1 MLVESRKRERR
12 GEGMIQRSD
21 ESGTAE
27 IRMAHEPANV
37 LTVEFSDTLAA
48 EFERTRAD
56 DSVRAVVL
64 TGTGSAFSAGVEL
77 FRVVDDGPGYVEA
90 LLQSLGTLFSML
102 RAFPKPLVAAVNGHA
117 VAGGGVIACACD
129 YRTMA
134 TGQGR
139 IGLPELKVGVP
150 FPAVA
155 LDIVRSAIP
164 RRYQREIMLLGR
176 LYDPESAAERGLV
189 DEIVPANELLDRA
202 RAIALDLA
210 SIPVATYSLTKRQLA
225 SGVGGAIDLEP
236 ELRSVWTADDTLEH
250 IRGYLRRTLGR
261 SSAAR

>member
-1 MLVESRKRERR
+1 
-12 GEGMIQRSD
+12 MIERSD
-21 ESGTAE
+21 ERGTAE

-37 LTVEFSDTLAA
+37 LTVEFADALAG
-48 EFERTRAD
+48 EISRARGE

-64 TGTGSAFSAGVEL
+64 TGTESTFSAGVEL
-77 FRVVDDGPGYVEA
+77 FRVVDEGGRYVDR
-90 LLQSLGTLFSML
+90 LLESLGELFSML

-129 YRTMA
+129 YRVMA
-134 TGQGR
+134 AGQGR

-155 LDIVRSAIP
+155 SDIVRSAIP
-164 RRYQREIMLLGR
+164 RRYQREVMLLGR
-176 LYDPESAAERGLV
+176 LYDPEGAAERGLV
-189 DEIVPANELLDRA
+189 DEIVPADDLLGRA
-202 RAIALDLA
+202 REIALDLA
-210 SIPVATYSLTKRQLA
+210 SIPAATYSLTKRQFA
-225 SGVGGAIDLEP
+225 SAAGGAVDLEP
-236 ELRSVWTADDTLEH
+236 ELHRIWTADDTLEH

>member
-1 MLVESRKRERR
+1 MIERR
-12 GEGMIQRSD
+12 D

-27 IRMAHEPANV
+27 IRMTHEPANV
-37 LTVEFSDTLAA
+37 LTVEFSDALAA

-64 TGTGSAFSAGVEL
+64 TGTESAFSAGVEL
-77 FRVVDDGPGYVEA
+77 FRVVDEGPPYVDA
-90 LLQSLGTLFSML
+90 LLESLGELFSML

-129 YRTMA
+129 YRVMA
-134 TGQGR
+134 AGQGR

-155 LDIVRSAIP
+155 LDIVRATVP
-164 RRYQREIMLLGR
+164 RRHQREVMLLGR
-176 LYDPESAAERGLV
+176 LYDPEGAAERGLV
-189 DEIVPANELLDRA
+189 DEIVAADDLLGRA
-202 RAIALDLA
+202 REIALDLA
-210 SIPVATYSLTKRQLA
+210 SIPAAAYSLTKRQFA
-225 SGVGGAIDLEP
+225 SASGGAIDLEP
-236 ELRSVWTADDTLEH
+236 ELHSIWTADDTREH
-250 IRGYLRRTLGR
+250 IRGYLQRTLGR

>member
-1 MLVESRKRERR
+1 
-12 GEGMIQRSD
+12 MIRRSD
-21 ESGTAE
+21 ENGMAE

-37 LTVEFSDTLAA
+37 LTVEFSDALAA
-48 EFERTRAD
+48 EFERTRTD

-77 FRVVDDGPGYVEA
+77 FRVVDDGPPYVEA
-90 LLQSLGTLFSML
+90 LLDSLGALFSML

-129 YRTMA
+129 YRVMA
-134 TGQGR
+134 AGEGR
-139 IGLPELKVGVP
+139 VGLPELRVGVP

-155 LDIVRSAIP
+155 LDIVRATVPP
-164 RRYQREIMLLGR
+164 RHQREVMLLGG
-176 LYDPESAAERGLV
+176 LYDPEGAAERGLV

-202 RAIALDLA
+202 REIALDLA
-210 SIPVATYSLTKRQLA
+210 SIPAATYSLTKRQFA
-225 SGVGGAIDLEP
+225 FGVGGAIDLEA
-236 ELRSVWTADDTLEH
+236 ELRSIWTADDTLEH
-250 IRGYLRRTLGR
+250 IRGYLQRTLGR

>member
-1 MLVESRKRERR
+1 
-12 GEGMIQRSD
+12 MIRRSD

-37 LTVEFSDTLAA
+37 LTVEFAEALAA
-48 EFERTRAD
+48 EFDRARGE

-77 FRVVDDGPGYVEA
+77 FRVVDEGPSYVDA
-90 LLQSLGTLFSML
+90 LLESL
-102 RAFPKPLVAAVNGHA
+102 
-117 VAGGGVIACACD
+117 AGE
-129 YRTMA
+129 
-134 TGQGR
+134 GR

-164 RRYQREIMLLGR
+164 RRYQREVMLLGR
-176 LYDPESAAERGLV
+176 LYDPEGAAERGLV
-189 DEIVPANELLDRA
+189 DEVVPVDDVLGRA
-202 RAIALDLA
+202 REIALDLA
-210 SIPVATYSLTKRQLA
+210 SIPAAAYSLTKRQFA
-225 SGVGGAIDLEP
+225 SAAGGAIDLEP
-236 ELRSVWTADDTLEH
+236 ELHRIWTADDTLEH

>member
-1 MLVESRKRERR
+1 
-12 GEGMIQRSD
+12 MIQRRD

-37 LTVEFSDTLAA
+37 LTVEFADALAA
-48 EFERTRAD
+48 EFDRARGE

-77 FRVVDDGPGYVEA
+77 FRVVDEGPRYIDA
-90 LLQSLGTLFSML
+90 LLESLGALFSML

-117 VAGGGVIACACD
+117 VAGGAVIACACD
-129 YRTMA
+129 YRVMA
-134 TGQGR
+134 AGQGR
-139 IGLPELKVGVP
+139 MGLPELKVGVP

-155 LDIVRSAIP
+155 SDIVRATVP
-164 RRYQREIMLLGR
+164 RRYQREVMLLGR
-176 LYDPESAAERGLV
+176 LYDPEGAAERGLV
-189 DEIVPANELLDRA
+189 DEIVPADELLDRA
-202 RAIALDLA
+202 REIALDLA
-210 SIPVATYSLTKRQLA
+210 SIPAATYSLTKRQFA
-225 SGVGGAIDLEP
+225 SAAGGALDLEP
-236 ELRSVWTADDTLEH
+236 ELHRIWTADDTLEH

>member
-1 MLVESRKRERR
+1 
-12 GEGMIQRSD
+12 MIQRRD
-21 ESGTAE
+21 EIGTTE
-27 IRMAHEPANV
+27 VRMAHEPANV
-37 LTVEFSDTLAA
+37 LTVEFVDALAA
-48 EFERTRAD
+48 ELDRTRRD

-77 FRVVDDGPGYVEA
+77 FRVVDEGPRYIDA
-90 LLQSLGTLFSML
+90 LLESLGALFSML

-129 YRTMA
+129 YRVMA
-134 TGQGR
+134 AGQGR

-150 FPAVA
+150 FPAAA

-164 RRYQREIMLLGR
+164 RRYQREVMLLGR
-176 LYDPESAAERGLV
+176 LYDPEGAAERGLV
-189 DEIVPANELLDRA
+189 DEIVPTDDLLGRA
-202 RAIALDLA
+202 REIALDLA
-210 SIPVATYSLTKRQLA
+210 SIPAAAYSLTKRQFA
-225 SGVGGAIDLEP
+225 SAAGGAAHLEP
-236 ELRSVWTADDTLEH
+236 ELHSIWTADDTLEH